1 MRTMCGQVDAL
12 MDRRTGRPPRI
23 ATVVREGKRRRIA
36 SLKEKVKARLAA
48 TMDVAERQ
56 SLYKELELADLRLEL
71 IAAKEDPGD
80 L

>member
-1 MRTMCGQVDAL
+1 MCGQLDAL
-12 MDRRTGRPPRI
+12 TDRRTGRPPRI
-23 ATVVREGKRRRIA
+23 ATVREGKRRQIA
-36 SLKEKVKARLAA
+36 SLKENIKARLAA

-56 SLYKELELADLRLEL
+56 SLRHELELADLRLEL